1 MAKIKEKKIV
11 KGKFVCT
18 DDTKSKIV
26 RVVCKNQLPDS
37 ELDRYIKKGKK

>member
-1 MAKIKEKKIV
+1 MAKIKEKRIV
-11 KGKFVCT
+11 KGKSVCT
-18 DDTKSKIV
+18 DDTNGKIV